1 MQMVIGLPDHKE
13 FTSMPR
19 LRMVQSGIQHHVSEQ
34 NSRETKIRLPIT
46 PAILQKMRDYWLP
59 KSSDPDIKMLWAAAV
74 ICDWIWE
81 NRSKSH
87 ILYFEKY
94 QFEILKPL

>member
-1 MQMVIGLPDHKE
+1 MYHLDSNILAQFCDLKW
-13 FTSMPR
+13 F
-19 LRMVQSGIQHHVSEQ
+19 
-34 NSRETKIRLPIT
+34 SRE
-46 PAILQKMRDYWLP
+46 ASSAVNDYKETASFSLGR
-59 KSSDPDIKMLWAAAV
+59 KSVGSVLMHRYK
-74 ICDWIWE
+74 CDWIWE